1 MVAYAAADPFSYLLT
16 KASKD
21 AAMENGILKAYKD
34 NKAYNEPVQR
44 VVKTAETVCISS
56 VILSLFI
63 TTGLSLKF
71 LCFEFFLCIY
81 IYIYFNNVNMNK

>member
-21 AAMENGILKAYKD
+21 AAMDNGILKSYKD

-44 VVKTAETVCISS
+44 VVKTAESVRVLFFFICLIILACSWYLLVNIIS
-56 VILSLFI
+56 IHLI
-63 TTGLSLKF
+63 ETLK
-71 LCFEFFLCIY
+71 L
-81 IYIYFNNVNMNK
+81 